1 MLLYCYFKHCA
12 IRAFLLFNIT
22 NFLFSIRVKEDYIGY
37 ALEERK
43 SKLSQFQE
51 LGPPD
56 LISMTKY
63 IPSSSAKDSSA
74 HKRSSSLE
82 PTNTADLHTYDKLK
96 GEIGTFLYCAGVDT
110 SDPTSIAVFLKNM
123 ADTISEEP
131 QIWFGKHKNFKVAK
145 ISYSTWN
152 SFRQC
157 DLNVVI
163 HIPGAVQSYILDS
176 KGEIIQIEE
185 AEHDLLWAETFISGV
200 VRSIMMMRDNFEEG
214 EVNSVVETRILNPLS
229 SGEIGDVTE
238 AFIRLFPLVYERG
251 AILGGPCDVA
261 AVSRTNNYLC
271 ETLIQVTK
279 MTLNFRLCRDVLESM
294 LPKYPELIVVLVRV
308 LISADMEIDAIQLIH
323 SDLSKNPD
331 TITEYRSELLCVQ
344 AQFLLEVK
352 NDAKLALQSAQAAV
366 NCSPSEFRPW
376 YYLVKSYIALN
387 DIENALLTLN
397 GCPMTPLKEKYTFKR
412 VVGLPHDSTSN
423 LHLPLPVDVILD
435 EVTSLNSQ
443 DVIQEHRSVDPGLLN
458 LPAANLKSTFQLT
471 YKLLTEIVQRTGW
484 EALLKYRAKMFVME
498 EEYQGTASPSTKP
511 HGGTL
516 RAKRLC
522 ERWLDNLFMLLYED
536 LKSYTLWQAE
546 QLHFEAQNTQ
556 YTKTTF
562 EWELL
567 GLCAYRL
574 GHYRE
579 AAKAFQAG
587 LRQRF
592 SAQSCRKLLQFY
604 LKERRQVKTG
614 ARSDMTSSQTITTIT
629 SLDNRIID
637 LCVKLCCWNHRW
649 YSEFSVI
656 LIDSLAVV
664 IQDMGITKLSNEV
677 ASRFPES
684 VVKLVE
690 DNLLDFFSNDTR
702 GDYDA

>member
-1 MLLYCYFKHCA
+1 
-12 IRAFLLFNIT
+12 
-22 NFLFSIRVKEDYIGY
+22 
-37 ALEERK
+37 
-43 SKLSQFQE
+43 
-51 LGPPD
+51 
-56 LISMTKY
+56 
-63 IPSSSAKDSSA
+63 
-74 HKRSSSLE
+74 
-82 PTNTADLHTYDKLK
+82 
-96 GEIGTFLYCAGVDT
+96 
-110 SDPTSIAVFLKNM
+110 
-123 ADTISEEP
+123 
-131 QIWFGKHKNFKVAK
+131 
-145 ISYSTWN
+145 
-152 SFRQC
+152 
-157 DLNVVI
+157 
-163 HIPGAVQSYILDS
+163 
-176 KGEIIQIEE
+176 
-185 AEHDLLWAETFISGV
+185 
-200 VRSIMMMRDNFEEG
+200 
-214 EVNSVVETRILNPLS
+214 
-229 SGEIGDVTE
+229 
-238 AFIRLFPLVYERG
+238 
-251 AILGGPCDVA
+251 
-261 AVSRTNNYLC
+261 
-271 ETLIQVTK
+271 